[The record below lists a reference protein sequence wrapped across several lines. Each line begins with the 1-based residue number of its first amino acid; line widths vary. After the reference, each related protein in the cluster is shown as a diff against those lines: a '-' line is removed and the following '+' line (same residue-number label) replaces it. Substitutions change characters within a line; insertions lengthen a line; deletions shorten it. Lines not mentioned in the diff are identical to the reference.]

1 MRWPES
7 LQTRPGILWR
17 NRGTRVCFYGLAT
30 APRGTKPIAR
40 GAGDFFRENLQTAG
54 FFVAF
59 PGTSPR
65 PGRDIPERRQPEA
78 IPDQGGFASRL
89 TGTGVVGTRG
99 GSGVLSGE

>member
-1 MRWPES
+1 VRWPDES
-7 LQTRPGILWR
+7 PDQTWDPMEEPGDE
-17 NRGTRVCFYGLAT
+17 GLFLRFGDRS
-30 APRGTKPIAR
+30 PRHKTHR

-78 IPDQGGFASRL
+78 IPDQGGFVSRL